1 MVYSGEGSATGE
13 VVFRVLNGLTG
24 PITLRLGF
32 PSNWSNYDFAIGPPF
47 PTVDAS
53 VCWANG
59 GECRI
64 PFSVTVD
71 PARWPRDCYDQT
83 FVDFTATAG
92 TIERYDSIDVHVN
105 EDMDYC

>member
-1 MVYSGEGSATGE
+1 M
-13 VVFRVLNGLTG
+13 LNGLTG
-24 PITLRLGF
+24 PITLRWTS
-32 PSNWSNYDFAIGPPF
+32 PANWSSYDFAIGPPF
-47 PTVDAS
+47 PSVDAS

-59 GECRI
+59 GVCRI

-92 TIERYDSIDVHVN
+92 TVERYDSIDVHVN
-105 EDMDYC
+105 EDRDDC